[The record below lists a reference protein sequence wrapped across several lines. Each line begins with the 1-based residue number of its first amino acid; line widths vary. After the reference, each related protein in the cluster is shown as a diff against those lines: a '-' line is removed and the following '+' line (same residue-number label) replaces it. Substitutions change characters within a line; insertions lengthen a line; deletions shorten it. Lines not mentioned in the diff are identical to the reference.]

1 MKHGMKFGSG
11 GPGGSGRGSG
21 RGRGRRGM
29 TGEKFARAF
38 AQAAFEGGKGKK
50 RARMFRRGELKLVLL
65 HLIAEE
71 PRHGYDLIRQIE
83 ELTGGHYAPSPG
95 IVYPTLTLM
104 AEMDQ
109 IDEAVDDDGK
119 KVYSITDA
127 GSAQLTEEATHIAE
141 ILDRLDGVSKMGQAS
156 DGASVRRAVHNLKSA
171 IGIRLA
177 DEEKGSDKI
186 LEVTAI
192 IDEAASKIERLK

>member
-1 MKHGMKFGSG
+1 MKF
-11 GPGGSGRGSG
+11 GPGGSDGSGRGLG
-21 RGRGRRGM
+21 RGRGRGRGRGGPP
-29 TGEKFARAF
+29 GEKFARAF
-38 AQAAFEGGKGKK
+38 AQAAFEGGKGKR
-50 RARMFRRGELKLVLL
+50 RARMFRRGELKLLTL

-104 AEMDQ
+104 AEMDL
-109 IDEAVDDDGK
+109 ISEAVDGDGK
-119 KVYSITDA
+119 KIYSITEA
-127 GSAQLTEEATHIAE
+127 GSARLAEDEADIAE
-141 ILDRLDGVSKMGQAS
+141 ILARLEGVSKMGEAS
-156 DGASVRRAVHNLKSA
+156 DGASVRRAMHNLKSA
-171 IGIRLA
+171 IAIRLG

>member
-1 MKHGMKFGSG
+1 MKFGPG
-11 GPGGSGRGSG
+11 GPDGSG
-21 RGRGRRGM
+21 RGRGRGRGRGGSP
-29 TGEKFARAF
+29 GEKIARAF
-38 AQAAFEGGKGKK
+38 AQAAFEGAKGKR
-50 RARMFRRGELKLVLL
+50 RARMFRRGELKLLAL

-104 AEMDQ
+104 AEMDL
-109 IDEAVDDDGK
+109 IDEKVDEDGK
-119 KVYSITDA
+119 KIYSITDA
-127 GSAQLTEEATHIAE
+127 GSALLAEEEAHVAE
-141 ILDRLDGVSKMGQAS
+141 ILSRLEGVSKMGEAS
-156 DGASVRRAVHNLKSA
+156 NGASVRRAMHNLKSA
-171 IGIRLA
+171 ISIRLG
-177 DEEKGSDKI
+177 DEDKGSEKI

>member
-1 MKHGMKFGSG
+1 MKFGSG

-21 RGRGRRGM
+21 RGRGRGGM

-38 AQAAFEGGKGKK
+38 AQAAFEGGKGKR

-127 GSAQLTEEATHIAE
+127 GSAQLTEEAAHIAE
-141 ILDRLDGVSKMGQAS
+141 ILERLDGVSKMGQAS
-156 DGASVRRAVHNLKSA
+156 DGASIRRAVHNLKSA